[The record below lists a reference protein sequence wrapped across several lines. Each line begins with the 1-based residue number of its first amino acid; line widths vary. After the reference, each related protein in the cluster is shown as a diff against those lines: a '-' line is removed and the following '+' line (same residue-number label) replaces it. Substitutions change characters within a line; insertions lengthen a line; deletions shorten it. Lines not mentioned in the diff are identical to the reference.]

1 MIKYPINEPNL
12 SKLEEKYVLD
22 VLESTWLSAGG
33 KHTVEFEKL
42 FAGYLEMNHAVAVQS
57 GTAALHV
64 ALKALGVGP
73 EDCVILPNGSCG
85 ASISTV
91 VQCGAKPIVLDV
103 EKETYALDAERL
115 EEAIKV
121 YSPKVVQLVHVY
133 GFPARD
139 TLEIQKLCKQ
149 YGVFLLEDSSESL
162 GATLGGI
169 KIGNFGD
176 ITTFSIRS
184 EKMIGVGEGGVV
196 VTNHSGLYESVM
208 RLSSRAAP
216 FRTNQSPY
224 WAKYFYDGEGYNY
237 RLPHILGAIARAQM
251 ERFEKDILPE
261 KIRVGESFRNIF
273 QENENWSLQKKIHDS
288 KPVYWLN
295 SLCFKTIDKHQV
307 MELGGTLYRQ
317 GIEVRSGFWPLS
329 DMASY
334 YSESF
339 GLQEIGY
346 DLFDRHLILPSS
358 WKLSE
363 NDIQFIHSIVTGLI
377 DEKFK

>member
-33 KHTVEFEKL
+33 KHTIEFEKL
-42 FAGYLEMNHAVAVQS
+42 FADYLEMKHAVAVQS
-57 GTAALHV
+57 GSAALHV
-64 ALKALGVGP
+64 ALKALGVGSD
-73 EDCVILPNGSCG
+73 DCVILPNGSCG

-91 VQCGAKPIVLDV
+91 AQCGAKPIVLDV

-115 EEAIKV
+115 VEAIKI

-149 YGVFLLEDSSESL
+149 YGVYLLEDAAEAL
-162 GATLGGI
+162 GATLDGT

-208 RLSSRAAP
+208 RLASRAAP
-216 FRTNQSPY
+216 FRGKESPY

-251 ERFEKDILPE
+251 ERFEKEILPA
-261 KIRVGESFRNIF
+261 KLRVGESFRNIF
-273 QENENWSLQKKIHDS
+273 QEKENWTLQKEIPGS

-295 SLCFKTIDKHQV
+295 SLCFKTIDKKQV
-307 MELGGTLYRQ
+307 RILGEILLDK

-334 YSESF
+334 NSVSF
-339 GLQEIGY
+339 GLQETGY
-346 DLFDRHLILPSS
+346 NLFDRLLILPSS
-358 WKLSE
+358 WNLSE
-363 NDIQFIHSIVTGLI
+363 QDLQFIHSIITETI
-377 DEKFK
+377 NEKLL

>member
-33 KHTVEFEKL
+33 KHTVEFEKI
-42 FAGYLEMNHAVAVQS
+42 FADYLGMKHAVAVQS

-64 ALKALGVGP
+64 ALKAFGVGHD
-73 EDCVILPNGSCG
+73 DCVILPNASCA

-115 EEAIKV
+115 EAAIKI

-139 TLEIQKLCKQ
+139 TLRIQKLCKQ
-149 YGVFLLEDSSESL
+149 YGVFLLEDSSEAL
-162 GATLGGI
+162 GATFEGI

-176 ITTFSIRS
+176 IATFSIRS

-196 VTNHSGLYESVM
+196 VTNHSDLYESIM
-208 RLSSRAAP
+208 KLSSRASP
-216 FRTNQSPY
+216 FRTSQSPY

-237 RLPHILGAIARAQM
+237 RLPHILGAIAHAQI
-251 ERFEKDILPE
+251 ERFDKEILPE
-261 KIRVGESFRNIF
+261 KIRVGESFRKVF
-273 QENENWSLQKKIHDS
+273 CESENWSLQKILPGS

-295 SLCFKTIDKHQV
+295 SLFFKDLKRDQIR
-307 MELGGTLYRQ
+307 ELGCKLYENQ
-317 GIEVRSGFWPLS
+317 IEVRSGFWPLS

-334 YSESF
+334 NSESF

-346 DLFDRHLILPSS
+346 DLFDRLLILPSS
-358 WKLSE
+358 WNLS
-363 NDIQFIHSIVTGLI
+363 NDDIQFIYSDVKNSINDI
-377 DEKFK
+377 F